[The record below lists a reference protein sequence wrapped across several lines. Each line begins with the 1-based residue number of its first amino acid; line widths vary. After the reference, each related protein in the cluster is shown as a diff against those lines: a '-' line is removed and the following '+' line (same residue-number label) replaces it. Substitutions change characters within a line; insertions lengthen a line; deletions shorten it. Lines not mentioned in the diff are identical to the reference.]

1 MVEVKLAKDGG
12 VLALIGVSAGAGGV
26 STLAFFR
33 EAADGS
39 GLDRFF
45 GDGAC
50 EGVGDDAFVRA
61 SIGADADGVGAAA
74 VTAVDFE
81 ESRRMATIKC
91 RDGGKKSKLVRIS
104 WRLLL

>member
-1 MVEVKLAKDGG
+1 MVEVRLANVGG
-12 VLALIGVSAGAGGV
+12 VLALMGVRAGAAGV

-50 EGVGDDAFVRA
+50 AGVGDNAVVGA
-61 SIGADADGVGAAA
+61 LIGAGDDGVGAVA

-81 ESRRMATIKC
+81 ESKRMATIE
-91 RDGGKKSKLVRIS
+91 
-104 WRLLL
+104 